1 MVNGQTIRTSECKS
15 TKWVTL
21 HVNMLRW
28 VNLAK
33 GAVKVAE
40 RCLPNQ
46 GPFVSIDGVVDIE
59 GHLGKGGV
67 RLGDEVRV
75 ESLAVV
81 TTDTLV
87 HGAVHDLVREGLHLV
102 WGQPEGEFTIH
113 CSFSELAFA
122 GSVNL
127 NYLRTMRRLS
137 RKTVQCSK

>member
-1 MVNGQTIRTSECKS
+1 MA
-15 TKWVTL
+15 WY
-21 HVNMLRW
+21 
-28 VNLAK
+28 LAK

-46 GPFVSIDGVVDIE
+46 GPFIGIDGVVDIE

-102 WGQPEGEFTIH
+102 WGKPEGEFTIH

-127 NYLRTMRRLS
+127 NYCTSEPCAGYPAKRSNAPSSRLRGPWRA
-137 RKTVQCSK
+137 QEGFQ